1 MHLLMYKCNFKISFL
16 LHIFN
21 VCFSFLVLLD
31 DGEDVTTDAVRR
43 QRNVETNQD
52 CRKTIEQETPD

>member
-1 MHLLMYKCNFKISFL
+1 MFVS
-16 LHIFN
+16 
-21 VCFSFLVLLD
+21 VFLVLLD